1 MHKQPTAA
9 PYRKV
14 SPSSLEGMI
23 LSFAAIESF
32 SASVAFAMQ
41 SDDRFASFDFR
52 HYRTTRRFWDKMQL
66 LMTAAGGEINKSDGL
81 FREIGE
87 MQRWRNLVIHASP
100 YEIGPTEIE
109 DTVEAPGRLH
119 EKAKHFDYTKMISP
133 ESAKRFYENAVAF
146 INLVRERTGLDPRA
160 SANYVIGV

>member
-1 MHKQPTAA
+1 M
-9 PYRKV
+9 
-14 SPSSLEGMI
+14 G
-23 LSFAAIESF
+23 
-32 SASVAFAMQ
+32 
-41 SDDRFASFDFR
+41 
-52 HYRTTRRFWDKMQL
+52 
-66 LMTAAGGEINKSDGL
+66 
-81 FREIGE
+81 
-87 MQRWRNLVIHASP
+87 NLVIHASP